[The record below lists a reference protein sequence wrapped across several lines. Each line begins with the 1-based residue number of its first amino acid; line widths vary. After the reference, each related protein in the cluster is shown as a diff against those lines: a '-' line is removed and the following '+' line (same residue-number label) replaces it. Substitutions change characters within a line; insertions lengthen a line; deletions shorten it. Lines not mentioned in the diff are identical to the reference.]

1 MQGGVRVIYLVE
13 DDDNIRKLVS
23 YALCKEGFDI
33 KEFSSPIE
41 FWDEIKNTI
50 PKLILLDIMLP
61 GEDGLSVLKHLREK
75 SKTKDIPVIMLT
87 AKGSEFDKVTG
98 LDMGADDYIAKPF
111 GMTELISRIRAVLRR
126 YEKTQTNKIYKVGEL
141 YVNPAKHIIEVS
153 GESVTL
159 SYKEY
164 SLLMVLLEAEGNV
177 VERETLLTKVWGEFY
192 AESRTLD
199 VHIRKLR
206 VKLGTAGNMI
216 ETVKGIGYKIGGAR

>member
-1 MQGGVRVIYLVE
+1 
-13 DDDNIRKLVS
+13 
-23 YALCKEGFDI
+23 
-33 KEFSSPIE
+33 
-41 FWDEIKNTI
+41 
-50 PKLILLDIMLP
+50 MLP
-61 GEDGLSVLKHLREK
+61 DEDGLSVLKRLREK
-75 SKTKDIPVIMLT
+75 PETKDMPVIMLT

-206 VKLGTAGNMI
+206 VKLGAAGDII
-216 ETVKGIGYKIGGAR
+216 ETVKGIGYKIGGA

>member
-1 MQGGVRVIYLVE
+1 MIYILE

-23 YALCKEGFDI
+23 YALEREGFDVCG
-33 KEFSSPIE
+33 FDAPHDLRDALSTAVPQL
-41 FWDEIKNTI
+41 F
-50 PKLILLDIMLP
+50 LLDIMLP
-61 GEDGLSVLKHLREK
+61 GEDGLSILKSLRK
-75 SKTKDIPVIMLT
+75 NPVTANIPVIMLT

-111 GMTELISRIRAVLRR
+111 GMTELISRVRAVLRR
-126 YEKTQTNKIYKVGEL
+126 YEKTAPREKVYQIGNL

-153 GESVTL
+153 GKNVEL

-164 SLLMVLLEAEGNV
+164 SLLTVLLEADGNV
-177 VERETLLTKVWGEFY
+177 VERETLRARVWGEYY

-206 VKLGTAGNMI
+206 VKLGEAGELI
-216 ETVKGIGYKIGGAR
+216 KTVKNIGYKIGG

>member
-1 MQGGVRVIYLVE
+1 MIYLVE

-41 FWDEIKNTI
+41 FWNEIKDNI

-61 GEDGLSVLKHLREK
+61 DEDGLSVLKHLREK

-111 GMTELISRIRAVLRR
+111 GMTELISRIRTVLRR